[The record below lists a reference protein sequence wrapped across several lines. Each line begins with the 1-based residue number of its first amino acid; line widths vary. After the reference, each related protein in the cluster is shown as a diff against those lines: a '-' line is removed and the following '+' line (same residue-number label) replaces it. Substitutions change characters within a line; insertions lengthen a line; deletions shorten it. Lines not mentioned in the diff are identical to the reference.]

1 MIIGLIPSRL
11 NSKRLKNKPLL
22 KIDGLPIVVHTFKR
36 AKLSKKLDDV
46 IVCAD
51 DEKIVDVVKKHGG
64 KALLTS
70 KNHKNGTERI
80 FEVAK
85 KIKKT
90 KMIIDIQGDEP
101 LVDPKDIDRVIDFH
115 KKNSHFDIV
124 VPCMKANTNIN
135 SRNLVKVVF
144 SENGKILYFS
154 RAQVPFDYKDK
165 KINYYRDLSIVS
177 FIESSFFP
185 IPPDVM
191 IIPMSLA
198 KKEEYLKIF
207 FIATLFSSLGG
218 LFGYFIG
225 SLFTDKAIMIMEFYG
240 YEEQVLQLKNQ
251 LNSKSGAYSLWLG
264 TLFLAGFTPLP
275 FKIFTITS
283 GIINFNIFTFF
294 VICLIS
300 RGLRFF
306 IVAYFSVKFGKPFVT
321 FLEKKGGI
329 WFSVAG
335 IVIILMVLLVYLI
348 FR

>member
-1 MIIGLIPSRL
+1 ML
-11 NSKRLKNKPLL
+11 
-22 KIDGLPIVVHTFKR
+22 
-36 AKLSKKLDDV
+36 
-46 IVCAD
+46 
-51 DEKIVDVVKKHGG
+51 
-64 KALLTS
+64 
-70 KNHKNGTERI
+70 
-80 FEVAK
+80 K
-85 KIKKT
+85 KIYDKT
-90 KMIIDIQGDEP
+90 LK
-101 LVDPKDIDRVIDFH
+101 LAAH
-115 KKNSHFDIV
+115 KSSNF
-124 VPCMKANTNIN
+124 
-135 SRNLVKVVF
+135 
-144 SENGKILYFS
+144 Y
-154 RAQVPFDYKDK
+154 
-165 KINYYRDLSIVS
+165 LSFIS

-198 KKEEYLKIF
+198 KKEKYLKIF

-225 SLFTDKAIMIMEFYG
+225 SLFTDKAIMLMEFYG

-251 LNSKSGAYSLWLG
+251 LNSKNSAYSLWLG

-283 GIINFNIFTFF
+283 GIINFNIFAFF

-306 IVAYFSVKFGKPFVT
+306 IVAYFSIKFGKPFIS
-321 FLEKKGGI
+321 FLEKRGGI

-335 IVIILMVLLVYLI
+335 ILIIIPVLLIYII